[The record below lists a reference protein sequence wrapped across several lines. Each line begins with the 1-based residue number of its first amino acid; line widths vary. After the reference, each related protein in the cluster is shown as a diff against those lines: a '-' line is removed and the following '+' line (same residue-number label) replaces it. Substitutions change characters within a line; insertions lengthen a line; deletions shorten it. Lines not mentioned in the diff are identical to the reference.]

1 MIFTN
6 GKQRELDNETR
17 NQVSR
22 AERECVKIPV
32 EPPSPQAH
40 SQTKLEYENRYKITR
55 CDANFGL
62 AMEIRRV
69 ASSIQSEDEDRW
81 IEVVQCVFKRLTDVA
96 RQAECDNFSRT
107 AADVVGRYRV

>member
-1 MIFTN
+1 MGN
-6 GKQRELDNETR
+6 RENWITR
-17 NQVSR
+17 
-22 AERECVKIPV
+22 
-32 EPPSPQAH
+32 
-40 SQTKLEYENRYKITR
+40 LEIKYPEQKESALRYLWNHHLHKRIVRRNLNMKTR